1 MIPQPVTTKTY
12 NLFLATQAQA
22 TRYDKRLLLSTV
34 FDAGQGRQGRC
45 LVLPLRA
52 DSTVE
57 DEIQTAIHFV
67 LRFMPVPNRDLVVN
81 LYHGYSGSI
90 DLPLSH
96 TKVILSYVSPI
107 QNPATQPLKHFS
119 RNLAP
124 MI

>member
-1 MIPQPVTTKTY
+1 MISQPVDTKTY

-34 FDAGQGRQGRC
+34 FDAGHGRQGRC
-45 LVLPLRA
+45 VAIPLRT
-52 DSTVE
+52 DSSVD

-67 LRFMPVPNRDLVVN
+67 LRFMPTPNRDLVVN
-81 LYHGYSGSI
+81 LYHGFSGSI

-96 TKVILSYVSPI
+96 AKVTLGYVSPI
-107 QNPATQPLKHFS
+107 QNPATQPLKHFI

>member
-1 MIPQPVTTKTY
+1 MISQPVDTKTY
-12 NLFLATQAQA
+12 NLFLATEVQT
-22 TRYDKRLLLSTV
+22 TRYDKRLVISTV
-34 FDAGQGRQGRC
+34 FDAGHGRQGRC
-45 LVLPLRA
+45 VVLPLHVNA
-52 DSTVE
+52 TAE

-67 LRFMPVPNRDLVVN
+67 LRFMPTPNRDLLVN
-81 LYHGYSGSI
+81 LYHGYSGSV

-96 TKVILSYVSPI
+96 AKVTLGYLSPV